1 MDNNDMLRQA
11 EEFQRRMA
19 EAEKALEK
27 KEVAAQSGGGL
38 VTVEGTANGKV
49 SGVFLDPA
57 LYGVESRHM
66 AEDLIKAAFNAF
78 QENVV
83 EAART
88 VSTEIL
94 KHS

>member
-1 MDNNDMLRQA
+1 MDNDEMLRQA

-19 EAEKALEK
+19 KAEQALQD
-27 KEVAAQSGGGL
+27 KEVTAQSGGGL
-38 VTVEGTANGKV
+38 VVVEGKANGKV

-57 LYGVESRHM
+57 LFGVESRHM
-66 AEDLIKAAFNAF
+66 AEDLITAAFNAF
-78 QENVV
+78 QDNVV
-83 EAART
+83 EAARN